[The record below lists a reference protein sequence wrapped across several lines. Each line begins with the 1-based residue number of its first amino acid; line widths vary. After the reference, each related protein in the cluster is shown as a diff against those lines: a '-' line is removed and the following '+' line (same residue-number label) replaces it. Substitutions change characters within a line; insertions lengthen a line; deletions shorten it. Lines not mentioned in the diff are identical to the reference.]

1 MDEEEDLPGL
11 PVFTG
16 FHAHSFSSALKEASE
31 STKPEPITDNTG
43 LCVRISFLQVIV
55 GFLSAKLCKTYALI

>member
-16 FHAHSFSSALKEASE
+16 FHAHSFSSALRDASE
-31 STKPEPITDNTG
+31 SAKPEPIPDNTG
-43 LCVRISFLQVIV
+43 LCVRISFLQAYRGLFVSKV
-55 GFLSAKLCKTYALI
+55 M